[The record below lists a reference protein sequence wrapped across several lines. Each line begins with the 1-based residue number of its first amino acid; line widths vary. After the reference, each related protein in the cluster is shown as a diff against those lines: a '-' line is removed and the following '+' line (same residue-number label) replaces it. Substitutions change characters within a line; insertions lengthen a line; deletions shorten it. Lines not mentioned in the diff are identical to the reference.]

1 MSDARSRRAAT
12 APAAR
17 WDPSPR
23 DEPAR
28 WGPVLAGREQDEAL
42 TVATAIAAELTTW
55 PTTGATLAGGS
66 AGRALLHARFA
77 DDADQRDAGRTALRH
92 AVGSLRT
99 PGGPA
104 SLHLGAAGVGFVVAH
119 LAGDLLDRRDRCG
132 GVDRALTSLVD
143 REPWTG
149 LLDLMR
155 GLVGIGV
162 YALERLEVPAG
173 PQLLARVVEHLD
185 QGALR
190 TPDGRTWW
198 TPDEQ
203 LHDRSRRASPDGHVD
218 LGVAHGVPGI
228 VALLADACAA
238 DVATEVARP
247 LLHDAVAWLLATSV
261 HDDRELTSWWT
272 PGQPNHAGTGCCCC
286 HRRWADDPAGGAVAP
301 VRYACERGHRRAPV
315 RRGRCVH
322 QPAHSRLPPRSRPR

>member
-185 QGALR
+185 QAALR

-198 TPDEQ
+198 TPAEQ
-203 LHDRSRRASPDGHVD
+203 LPDPVPACVAGRPRRPRGRPRRAGDRRTARGRLRGGRRHRGRPT
-218 LGVAHGVPGI
+218 
-228 VALLADACAA
+228 AA
-238 DVATEVARP
+238 A
-247 LLHDAVAWLLATSV
+247 
-261 HDDRELTSWWT
+261 
-272 PGQPNHAGTGCCCC
+272 
-286 HRRWADDPAGGAVAP
+286 
-301 VRYACERGHRRAPV
+301 
-315 RRGRCVH
+315 RRGRVAAGH
-322 QPAHSRLPPRSRPR
+322 QRARRPGADELVDPRATEPRWDRVLLLSSAVGR